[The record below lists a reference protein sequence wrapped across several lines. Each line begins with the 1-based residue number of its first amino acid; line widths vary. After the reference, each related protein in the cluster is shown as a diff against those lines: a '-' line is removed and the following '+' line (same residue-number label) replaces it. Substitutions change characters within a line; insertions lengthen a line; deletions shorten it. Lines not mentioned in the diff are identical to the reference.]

1 MILSCRNRWIMSAQ
15 DRPSPGERICSN
27 CHFLSFTPGADLRC
41 ADPAGND
48 FDRPVQPTTS
58 CGRFQISFAAAKLLA
73 FRDGG
78 SNRPEAWELAMHCHL
93 TPRSG
98 APS

>member
-1 MILSCRNRWIMSAQ
+1 MSAQ
-15 DRPSPGERICSN
+15 DRPSPDARICSN
-27 CHFLSFTPGADLRC
+27 CRYVSFTPGADLRC
-41 ADPAGND
+41 ADPASND
-48 FDRPVQPTTS
+48 FDRTVQPMAS
-58 CGRFQISFAAAKLLA
+58 CGNFQISFAAAKLLA

-78 SNRPEAWELAMHCHL
+78 ADCPEPWELAMHRHL